1 MSQTFLVILII
12 IIAALASLLG
22 YLIGIYRAKSTSRET
37 ELQKQVDTLGSELAV
52 ERNQLAGQRQ
62 LIAQMN
68 EEVSVL
74 RSEKEQ
80 EKILVSRLQAEKE
93 HTEKQ
98 LTSHQAEVK
107 TMQESFRKDF
117 ELLANRIF
125 EEKSEKFGIQNKA
138 SLDQVL
144 EPLKER
150 LKSFQDKVEE
160 THKDNI
166 KETSSLRQEIKSL
179 KETSQRMS
187 AEAENLTR
195 ALKNDSKTQGNW
207 GEMILESMLE
217 SSGLVKDRE
226 YFLQQSFTSEDG
238 KRFQPDVMVKLPDD
252 KWIIVDS
259 KVSLTAYENFISAE
273 DEVQRQIYLK
283 QHLSSLRQHIKGLA
297 GKDYQHVAK
306 GKNLDFIL
314 MFIPIEPAYLTAL
327 NAEPGLFNE
336 AYEKNIV
343 LVCPTT
349 LIASLKI
356 IASTWKHENQN
367 KNALEIAERGKA
379 LLEKFVNFAEDFEKI
394 GEQIDR
400 TGRLH
405 SDAMKK
411 LKSGRGSLVRQ
422 AEQLQELGVKAKK
435 KLSTSMLDE
444 EDDISSQ

>member
-1 MSQTFLVILII
+1 MDQTSFLLVTAIV
-12 IIAALASLLG
+12 ALLGLMLG
-22 YLIGIYRAKSTSRET
+22 YLAGKLNARKNSREAD
-37 ELQKQVDTLGSELAV
+37 LQKQVEVLSSEIAV
-52 ERNQLAGQRQ
+52 ERNQVEGQR
-62 LIAQMN
+62 IIIERAN
-68 EEVSVL
+68 EEVAML
-74 RSEKEQ
+74 RREKET
-80 EKILVSRLQAEKE
+80 EKVLVSRLQAEKE
-93 HTEKQ
+93 QTEKQ
-98 LTSHQAEVK
+98 LSTHLAEVK

-125 EEKSEKFGIQNKA
+125 EEKSEKFGMQNKA

-226 YFLQQSFTSEDG
+226 YFIQQNFTNEEG
-238 KRFQPDVMVKLPDD
+238 KRFQPDVMVKLPDE

-273 DEVQRQIYLK
+273 TEDSRGRYLK
-283 QHLSSLRQHIKGLA
+283 QHLASLRQHIKGLA
-297 GKDYQHVAK
+297 AKDYQHVAE

-327 NAEPGLFNE
+327 NAEPSLFNE

-356 IASTWKHENQN
+356 IASTWKHEYQN
-367 KNALEIAERGKA
+367 KNALEIADRGKA
-379 LLEKFVNFAEDFEKI
+379 LLEKFINFAEDMEKI
-394 GEQIDR
+394 GDQIDR

-405 SDAMKK
+405 SDAMRK
-411 LKSGRGSLVRQ
+411 LKTGNGSLVRQ
-422 AEQLQELGVKAKK
+422 ASQLQELGIKAKK
-435 KLSTSMLDE
+435 KLSAGMLDE
-444 EDDISSQ
+444 DENTLS